1 MIINSVIPRWT
12 MASYISRCT
21 QNHFCSRSSPDT
33 ACQIFKP
40 QLLNKLVAI
49 NHEGWMGGGRTTN
62 TSATIQTKAK
72 GTDATTDRT
81 HKQQQQNHNIQAK
94 SVQCVFT
101 DTTAVGGFPP
111 FFVFFIL
118 SCSFVSLSREEKQQ
132 VYNPSHAFLSFLS
145 FLSFFRFLSFASIPA
160 LPSICQVA
168 L

>member
-1 MIINSVIPRWT
+1 MYTKPFLFSKF
-12 MASYISRCT
+12 SR
-21 QNHFCSRSSPDT
+21 HRRPD
-33 ACQIFKP
+33 FKP
-40 QLLNKLVAI
+40 QLVLNKLVAI

-145 FLSFFRFLSFASIPA
+145 FLSFFRFLSFASIPLFLQFA
-160 LPSICQVA
+160 KSHCNHTSCMSQYC
-168 L
+168 

>member
-1 MIINSVIPRWT
+1 MYTHKTKYCCSRWPISAPDTVYHYSINSLPLIMR
-12 MASYISRCT
+12 
-21 QNHFCSRSSPDT
+21 DD
-33 ACQIFKP
+33 
-40 QLLNKLVAI
+40 
-49 NHEGWMGGGRTTN
+49 GGRTTN

>member
-1 MIINSVIPRWT
+1 MYTKPFLFSKF
-12 MASYISRCT
+12 SR
-21 QNHFCSRSSPDT
+21 HRRPD
-33 ACQIFKP
+33 FKP
-40 QLLNKLVAI
+40 QLVLNKLVAI
-49 NHEGWMGGGRTTN
+49 NHEGWMGG
-62 TSATIQTKAK
+62 AEQQIQAQQFRPKPKERMQQQT
-72 GTDATTDRT
+72 GHT
-81 HKQQQQNHNIQAK
+81 KQQQQNHNIQAK
-94 SVQCVFT
+94 SVQCVLA